1 MSAQQGASPTPEMLK
16 GWSPPGPVSQAFALD
31 LTSLVKFIMGPVGGG
46 KTTTCIFASQA
57 FAATMPVCTDGIIRS
72 KGVVVRDSYR
82 TLEKTTMASWF
93 QWFPKDQEGWDFTGG
108 NDRPAVHTMRFLRP
122 DGRLVESIVEFV
134 GIGDKRVEDILR
146 GWEGSWA
153 WMNEADLMSE
163 DVLDYLTQRIRRYP
177 SKRWLPQGVDAP
189 GMVMGDLNAP
199 DIDSYVYKKFVEN
212 LPKGWRFYTQKGG
225 LDPGAENL
233 GNLPRD
239 YYQRMMEGK
248 QDWWVRRFIHNR
260 FGYSRFGQPV
270 YPEFNEALHV
280 ASHEL
285 APRPGVPIVICMDA
299 GLSPAAAILQQLAD
313 GQILVLDEVV
323 PGHGVGPARFAA
335 ELVRVLHERYPTF
348 DIRTAVADPASIHG
362 ADTEAGELSWIEIVG
377 KALGHAVI
385 PCFTNEPSLRTE
397 AVRLRLVHVIDG
409 RRPGLL
415 VSPRCRKLIQGFA
428 YGYRFENVKKDAN
441 APFKPKPEKND
452 FSHVHDALQYGV
464 LETVGRYGVINEAA
478 KAGRPGRPET
488 PAAPMQRPGDF
499 NVWNT

>member
-1 MSAQQGASPTPEMLK
+1 MSGAASDTPALLK
-16 GWSPPGPVSQAFALD
+16 AWAPPGPVSQAFALD
-31 LTSLVKFIMGPVGGG
+31 LASLVKFIMGPVGGG

-57 FAATMPVCTDGIIRS
+57 FSATMPVCTDGLIRS

-93 QWFPKDQEGWDFTGG
+93 QWFPKDHPGWDFTGG
-108 NDRPAVHTMRFLRP
+108 NDRPAVHTLRYRRP
-122 DGRLVESIVEFV
+122 DNRPVESIVEFV

-199 DIDSYVYKKFVEN
+199 DVDSYVYRKFVEA
-212 LPKGWRFYTQKGG
+212 LPEGWRFYVQKGG

-233 GNLPRD
+233 ANLPRD
-239 YYQRMMEGK
+239 YYQRMMAGK

-260 FGYSRFGQPV
+260 FGYSRFGHPV
-270 YPEFNEALHV
+270 YPEFNEHLHV
-280 ASHEL
+280 APQEL
-285 APRPGVPIVICMDA
+285 APRRGLPLVIAMDA
-299 GLSPAAAILQQLAD
+299 GMSPAAVILQPLPD
-313 GQILVLDEVV
+313 GQILLLEELV

-335 ELVRVLHERYPTF
+335 GIVQLLTERYAGF
-348 DIRTAVADPASIHG
+348 EIRAAVADPAALYG
-362 ADTEAGELSWIEIVG
+362 ADTEAGEMSWIETVG
-377 KALGHAVI
+377 KAIGHPVV

-397 AVRLRLVHVIDG
+397 AVRLRLVSMIDG

-415 VSPRCRKLIQGFA
+415 VSPVCRKTIQGFA

-441 APFKPKPEKND
+441 APFKERPEKND

-464 LETVGRYGVINEAA
+464 LEIVGRYGVIEQAA
-478 KAGRPGRPET
+478 KGGRPGRPET
-488 PAAPMQRPGDF
+488 PNPALAPRPGDF
-499 NVWNT
+499 NVWGV